1 MLERGRPEEGRL
13 SRGVPV
19 SICSACGHAVF
30 PVRLLCPR
38 CGGSEWQR
46 TRVDEGAVEEAT
58 VVRRA
63 PGGPLPSPVPVGSV
77 RLRGGVALV
86 ARLDPGVE
94 EGSSVRL
101 DYLDGVPVART
112 TTL

>member
-1 MLERGRPEEGRL
+1 MSG
-13 SRGVPV
+13 GVPV
-19 SICSACGHAVF
+19 SVCSACGHAVF
-30 PVRLLCPR
+30 PARLLCPR
-38 CGGSEWQR
+38 CGASEWR
-46 TRVDEGAVEEAT
+46 RHEVEEGVVEEAT

-63 PGGPLPSPVPVGSV
+63 PGGPPPAPIPVGSV
-77 RLRGGVALV
+77 RLRGGVAVV

-101 DYLDGVPVART
+101 DYLDGVPVARA